1 MKYVINYQRLNSTAE
16 NDDKRKTSLWATT
29 FVFHTVNFQ
38 NLQYPC

>member
-16 NDDKRKTSLWATT
+16 NDVKRKTLWATT

-38 NLQYPC
+38 NVQYPC